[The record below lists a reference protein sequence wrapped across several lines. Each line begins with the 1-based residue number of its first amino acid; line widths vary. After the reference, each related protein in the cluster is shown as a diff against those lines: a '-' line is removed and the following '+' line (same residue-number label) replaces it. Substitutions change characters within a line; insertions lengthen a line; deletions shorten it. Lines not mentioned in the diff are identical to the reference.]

1 MLLSGLFD
9 AMIHYS
15 KQKLK
20 SESEIVFFLNGKHF
34 QVMRPLRQALTII
47 SQQTKKTE
55 IQGEKV
61 MANELLFFQ
70 V

>member
-9 AMIHYS
+9 VMIHYS

-20 SESEIVFFLNGKHF
+20 SESEIVFLNGKYF

-55 IQGEKV
+55 IQGVKV

>member
-9 AMIHYS
+9 AMVLYS

-20 SESEIVFFLNGKHF
+20 SESSFLLNGKYF
-34 QVMRPLRQALTII
+34 QVMRPLRQALTIF

-55 IQGEKV
+55 IQGVKV

>member
-9 AMIHYS
+9 AMVLYS

-20 SESEIVFFLNGKHF
+20 SESSFLLNGKYF
-34 QVMRPLRQALTII
+34 QVMRPLRQAHWQL
-47 SQQTKKTE
+47 QQKKKTE
-55 IQGEKV
+55 IQGVKV

>member
-1 MLLSGLFD
+1 MLFSGLFD
-9 AMIHYS
+9 VMIHYS

-20 SESEIVFFLNGKHF
+20 SESEIVFLNGKYF
-34 QVMRPLRQALTII
+34 QVMRLLRQALTII

-55 IQGEKV
+55 IQGVKV